1 MPTFHQFLKEHDYD
15 SDVFEDELEKS
26 EYVNAHNDV
35 YNVIKSYFDKS
46 NKNGKQAMHALGA
59 DIATAYAKY
68 LAEEFI
74 DEESFKNDDVKLS
87 YMKAVRDKV
96 EEALTD
102 KLTNFFEQAG
112 QTADEIRLTL
122 PIK

>member
-1 MPTFHQFLKEHDYD
+1 MPTFHQFLKENNFDTE
-15 SDVFEDELEKS
+15 VFDDELEKE
-26 EYVNAHNDV
+26 EYGNAHTDV

-46 NKNGKQAMHALGA
+46 SKNGKQAMHALGA
-59 DIATAYAKY
+59 DLAAAYAKY

-74 DEESFKNDDVKLS
+74 DEESFKNDDVKVT

-96 EEALTD
+96 EEALSDKMTD
-102 KLTNFFEQAG
+102 FFEQAG